1 MACPNDWDNIPFDE
15 TNRPP
20 LSVKQALP
28 NTDLEL
34 RRTDLPQNHRTAILA
49 CLHLYANFSLKM
61 RELSVISDIGA
72 EVCG

>member
-1 MACPNDWDNIPFDE
+1 MICPNDWDNIPFDE

-20 LSVKQALP
+20 LSVKQASPILTS
-28 NTDLEL
+28 NL

-49 CLHLYANFSLKM
+49 CLYLYVNFSLKM
-61 RELSVISDIGA
+61 RELSVISDVGA